1 MADDLDPVE
10 TREWLES
17 LDAVLEFDGLN
28 QAAFLLDELAGQTPA
43 LCEAAAAAAL
53 TAATPAAARAAA
65 EGLHRTRRGAGPVYT
80 HSSAGS
86 GLPIPNAPHHQDHQQ
101 RTPHRQHPPGGHG
114 RRRVTVPQPWTGID
128 QVSPKEAMDA
138 DRVLITAADRCSH
151 RGPGR
156 YCRPGDHIS
165 RAGAE

>member
-43 LCEAAAAAAL
+43 LCEVAAAAAL

-80 HSSAGS
+80 HRQGPA
-86 GLPIPNAPHHQDHQQ
+86 LAAPGQGCPA
-101 RTPHRQHPPGGHG
+101 RMR
-114 RRRVTVPQPWTGID
+114 
-128 QVSPKEAMDA
+128 
-138 DRVLITAADRCSH
+138 LITRTTSS
-151 RGPGR
+151 GR
-156 YCRPGDHIS
+156 HIDS
-165 RAGAE
+165 IPRAGTGVGESPFRNLRRG